1 MTGRIKIIRKTTSVV
16 DGRRQ
21 QEEKEFFSCWCDVKS
36 LGTNEK
42 YNALQIGLENTIMFE
57 TRACD
62 KMEEIR
68 LNLKEFYAVYKGVLC
83 EFCDVKISTT
93 ACSAPDNL
101 LFCLANLCYGDCYS
115 DTDEARFGKWVAR
128 VTGFIISIPAALM
141 WWGTPLIVGG
151 LILYDTIQ
159 EKNPELCGFTAEE
172 FDKEENK

>member
-68 LNLKEFYAVYKGVLC
+68 LNLKEFYAVYKVSERKCRL
-83 EFCDVKISTT
+83 S
-93 ACSAPDNL
+93 L
-101 LFCLANLCYGDCYS
+101 
-115 DTDEARFGKWVAR
+115 
-128 VTGFIISIPAALM
+128 
-141 WWGTPLIVGG
+141 
-151 LILYDTIQ
+151 
-159 EKNPELCGFTAEE
+159 PELRALVQHLLQRSKNSTR
-172 FDKEENK
+172 DMTP

>member
-68 LNLKEFYAVYKGVLC
+68 LNLKEFYAVYKGV
-83 EFCDVKISTT
+83 EFNSIT
-93 ACSAPDNL
+93 DNGVSETQYQESNERR
-101 LFCLANLCYGDCYS
+101 CRRKENHRMA
-115 DTDEARFGKWVAR
+115 ARGA
-128 VTGFIISIPAALM
+128 
-141 WWGTPLIVGG
+141 
-151 LILYDTIQ
+151 
-159 EKNPELCGFTAEE
+159 
-172 FDKEENK
+172 